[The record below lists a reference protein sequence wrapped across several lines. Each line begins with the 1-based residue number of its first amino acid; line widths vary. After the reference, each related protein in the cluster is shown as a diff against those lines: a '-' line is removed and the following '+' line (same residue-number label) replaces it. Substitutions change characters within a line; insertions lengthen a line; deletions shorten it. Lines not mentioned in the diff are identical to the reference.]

1 MALERKDL
9 RAILEDETVDVSG
22 KMKKILDM
30 LHTETD
36 ALQNQLDD
44 AKAAT
49 AKAEKE
55 RDTAANGKTVAEKAL
70 TDYKAQQTQ
79 KDTHAAKEAKFRDL
93 LKTAGVLDKYADR
106 VVRLSGEDIDKL
118 ELDDNGNVK
127 DAKKHADSLKA
138 DWSDFVGTTTTTGA
152 KVDTP
157 PTNTG
162 SKMTKEQIFA
172 IKDAGERQAA
182 IAANADLFTG
192 GGKDYHMALERKDL
206 RAILEDETV
215 DVSGKMKKILD
226 MLHTETDALQNQL
239 DDAKAA
245 TAKAEKERDTAANGK
260 TVAEKALTD
269 YKAQQTQKDTH
280 AAKEAKFRDLLKTAG
295 VLDKYADRVV
305 RLSGE
310 DIDKLELDDNGNV
323 KDAKKHADSLKADW
337 SDFVGT
343 TTTTGAKVD
352 TPPTNTG
359 SKMTKEQIFAIKDAG
374 ERQAAIAANADLFT
388 GGGKD

>member
-55 RDTAANGKTVAEKAL
+55 RDAAANGKTIAEKAL

-79 KDTHAAKEAKFRDL
+79 RDAHAAKEAKFREL
-93 LKTAGVLDKYADR
+93 LKSAGVLDKYADR

-118 ELDDNGNVK
+118 ELDDKGNVK

-152 KVDTP
+152 KVDNP

-162 SKMTKEQIFA
+162 SKMTKDKIFA

-192 GGKDYHMALERKDL
+192 GGKE
-206 RAILEDETV
+206 
-215 DVSGKMKKILD
+215 
-226 MLHTETDALQNQL
+226 
-239 DDAKAA
+239 
-245 TAKAEKERDTAANGK
+245 
-260 TVAEKALTD
+260 
-269 YKAQQTQKDTH
+269 
-280 AAKEAKFRDLLKTAG
+280 
-295 VLDKYADRVV
+295 
-305 RLSGE
+305 
-310 DIDKLELDDNGNV
+310 
-323 KDAKKHADSLKADW
+323 
-337 SDFVGT
+337 
-343 TTTTGAKVD
+343 
-352 TPPTNTG
+352 
-359 SKMTKEQIFAIKDAG
+359 
-374 ERQAAIAANADLFT
+374 
-388 GGGKD
+388 

>member
-55 RDTAANGKTVAEKAL
+55 RDAAANGKTIAEKAL

-79 KDTHAAKEAKFRDL
+79 RDAHAAKEAKFREL
-93 LKTAGVLDKYADR
+93 LKSAGVLDKYADR

-118 ELDDNGNVK
+118 ELDDKGNVK

-152 KVDTP
+152 KVDNP

-162 SKMTKEQIFA
+162 SKMTKDQIFA

-192 GGKDYHMALERKDL
+192 GGKE
-206 RAILEDETV
+206 
-215 DVSGKMKKILD
+215 
-226 MLHTETDALQNQL
+226 
-239 DDAKAA
+239 
-245 TAKAEKERDTAANGK
+245 
-260 TVAEKALTD
+260 
-269 YKAQQTQKDTH
+269 
-280 AAKEAKFRDLLKTAG
+280 
-295 VLDKYADRVV
+295 
-305 RLSGE
+305 
-310 DIDKLELDDNGNV
+310 
-323 KDAKKHADSLKADW
+323 
-337 SDFVGT
+337 
-343 TTTTGAKVD
+343 
-352 TPPTNTG
+352 
-359 SKMTKEQIFAIKDAG
+359 
-374 ERQAAIAANADLFT
+374 
-388 GGGKD
+388 

>member
-9 RAILEDETVDVSG
+9 SAILEDDTVDVSG

-55 RDTAANGKTVAEKAL
+55 RDEANGGKQAAEKAL

-79 KDTHAAKEAKFRDL
+79 KDTPAAKEAKFREL

-118 ELDDNGNVK
+118 ELDDKGEVK

-162 SKMTKEQIFA
+162 SKMTKDQIFA

-192 GGKDYHMALERKDL
+192 GGKE
-206 RAILEDETV
+206 
-215 DVSGKMKKILD
+215 
-226 MLHTETDALQNQL
+226 
-239 DDAKAA
+239 
-245 TAKAEKERDTAANGK
+245 
-260 TVAEKALTD
+260 
-269 YKAQQTQKDTH
+269 
-280 AAKEAKFRDLLKTAG
+280 
-295 VLDKYADRVV
+295 
-305 RLSGE
+305 
-310 DIDKLELDDNGNV
+310 
-323 KDAKKHADSLKADW
+323 
-337 SDFVGT
+337 
-343 TTTTGAKVD
+343 
-352 TPPTNTG
+352 
-359 SKMTKEQIFAIKDAG
+359 
-374 ERQAAIAANADLFT
+374 
-388 GGGKD
+388 

>member
-55 RDTAANGKTVAEKAL
+55 RDAAANGKTIAEKAL

-79 KDTHAAKEAKFRDL
+79 KDTHAAKEAKFREL
-93 LKTAGVLDKYADR
+93 LKSAGVLDKYADR

-118 ELDDNGNVK
+118 ELDEKGEVK

-162 SKMTKEQIFA
+162 SKMTKEQIIN
-172 IKDAGERQAA
+172 IKDASERQAA
-182 IAANADLFTG
+182 IAANPEAFGL
-192 GGKDYHMALERKDL
+192 
-206 RAILEDETV
+206 
-215 DVSGKMKKILD
+215 
-226 MLHTETDALQNQL
+226 
-239 DDAKAA
+239 
-245 TAKAEKERDTAANGK
+245 
-260 TVAEKALTD
+260 
-269 YKAQQTQKDTH
+269 
-280 AAKEAKFRDLLKTAG
+280 AAKE
-295 VLDKYADRVV
+295 
-305 RLSGE
+305 
-310 DIDKLELDDNGNV
+310 
-323 KDAKKHADSLKADW
+323 
-337 SDFVGT
+337 
-343 TTTTGAKVD
+343 
-352 TPPTNTG
+352 
-359 SKMTKEQIFAIKDAG
+359 
-374 ERQAAIAANADLFT
+374 
-388 GGGKD
+388 